1 MTGETGKSKFLV
13 CFSFFLRKIRYFFN
27 YARVDITEDG
37 LKALVHLAS
46 GDMRKALN
54 ILQVKVIFN

>member
-1 MTGETGKSKFLV
+1 MHYSFLN
-13 CFSFFLRKIRYFFN
+13 LFN
-27 YARVDITEDG
+27 YARVDINDDG

-54 ILQVKVIFN
+54 ILQVKLISMLCNHFKLAFNSIKFF